1 MRSFSEETAQLAP
14 LQSFDSQAFV
24 GDSNVPQEICSFV
37 LALAL
42 IYNDCKNGIFSNLL
56 LAEAKPDSQSPVS
69 QSWGTYS
76 GMKLHYVRL
85 HCALIHELLNLIAAN
100 QPTIN
105 HRFFVSVIRSLPSSV
120 RPSWN
125 SLVDASLLEATSTPL
140 TKSLLMIRNKVSF
153 HYDPKELYRGYRG
166 HFFKSADSTEPAF
179 VSRGSNMKGSRF
191 YFADAA
197 AEGYLQSQANN
208 KQLTE
213 LINRLAD
220 ITADLNQT
228 IMLIVD
234 RFIQKRG
241 YAYKDYK

>member
-14 LQSFDSQAFV
+14 LQSFDPQAFV
-24 GDSNVPQEICSFV
+24 GDSNVPQEICGLV

-56 LAEAKPDSQSPVS
+56 LAEAKPDSQCPASR
-69 QSWGTYS
+69 SWGTYS

-85 HCALIHELLNLIAAN
+85 HCALIHELLKLIEAN
-100 QPTIN
+100 QAAIN
-105 HRFFVSVIRSLPSSV
+105 HKFFVSVIRSLPGTV
-120 RPSWN
+120 RVAWN
-125 SLVDASLLEATSTPL
+125 SLVDASLSKATSTPL

-153 HYDPKELYRGYRG
+153 HYDSKELYKGYRW
-166 HFFKSADSTEPAF
+166 HFFKSADSVEPAF
-179 VSRGSNMKGSRF
+179 VSRGINMKGSRF
-191 YFADAA
+191 YFADDA

-208 KQLTE
+208 KELTE